1 MSLTPEQT
9 DRSKTLLKQGLEAAC
24 HALMD
29 MLGFD
34 VSLGELE
41 HVNNSNWDALPD
53 RFEADNPL
61 MATFTLADDQV
72 GMLLLKQAQAS
83 VLSDFMLGGAGA
95 PDADTQLALSDMQL
109 SAVSEAISQGLARA
123 VEAIALAT
131 GQPLE
136 ASLPQVQA
144 YSDDERLEK
153 ATHWLATPLWS
164 VHGSLQL
171 NQGTT
176 TEELEFIL
184 IVEEDLCGFMAKSE
198 GKATPAAKA
207 PSPAAQVEDALADM
221 NDLAASIMQRA
232 QARGATKAPA
242 GVGQPTQ
249 APTGASAQPVTVQ
262 PVQFGSFDQ
271 QPNVLGEEGGNLGLL
286 LDIRLNLTV
295 ELGRTKLTIKEVLEL
310 TRGSIISL
318 DRVAGEAVDLYA
330 NGKLIARGEV
340 VVIEDNF
347 GLRITTIVSPADR
360 LKTV

>member
-1 MSLTPEQT
+1 
-9 DRSKTLLKQGLEAAC
+9 
-24 HALMD
+24 MD

-34 VSLGELE
+34 VTLSELE
-41 HVNNSNWDALPD
+41 HVSNSNWDALPD
-53 RFEADNPL
+53 RFETDNPL
-61 MATFTLADDQV
+61 MATFTLADEQV
-72 GMLLLKQAQAS
+72 GMVLLKQGQAR

-95 PDADTQLALSDMQL
+95 PDADTQLTLSDLQL
-109 SAVSEAISQGLARA
+109 SAVNEAISQGLARA
-123 VEAIALAT
+123 VEAVAQAT

-136 ASLPQVQA
+136 ASHPQVQP
-144 YSDDERLEK
+144 YTDDERLEK

-164 VHGSLQL
+164 VHGSLHL

-184 IVEEDLCGFMAKSE
+184 IVEEALCGFLAKNG
-198 GKATPAAKA
+198 GKASPAAAKA
-207 PSPAAQVEDALADM
+207 PSLAPQADDALADM

-232 QARGATKAPA
+232 QASGATKAPA
-242 GVGQPTQ
+242 GVGQPTR
-249 APTGASAQPVTVQ
+249 APAGASAASTQPVTVQ

-347 GLRITTIVSPADR
+347 GLRITNIVSPADR